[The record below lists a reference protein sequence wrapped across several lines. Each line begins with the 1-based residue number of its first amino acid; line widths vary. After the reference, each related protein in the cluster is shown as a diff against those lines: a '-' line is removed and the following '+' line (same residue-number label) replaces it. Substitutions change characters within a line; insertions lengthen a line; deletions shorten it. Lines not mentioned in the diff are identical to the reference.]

1 MVKSPKTRLNRMR
14 RLSTMVDPLIEPAL
28 LKRGFAINKLISH
41 WQVIV
46 GDIAKWCR
54 PDSLSFPRGCQSDGT
69 LKLQIVSGR
78 GPQAQAMSSEIID
91 SVNTSFGYRAINR
104 LTFVQTL
111 PTELATPTL
120 YHPKQISDAADIW
133 TLDEKLRDVKSGP
146 LRAALRRL
154 GGPVDKAE

>member
-1 MVKSPKTRLNRMR
+1 MR

-41 WQVIV
+41 WQFIV

-91 SVNTSFGYRAINR
+91 SVNTSFGYRAIDR
-104 LTFVQTL
+104 VTFVQTL
-111 PTELATPTL
+111 PTEFVTPTL
-120 YHPKQISDAADIW
+120 CHPSQISDAADIW
-133 TLDEKLRDVKSGP
+133 TLDEKLKDVKSAP

-154 GGPVDKAE
+154 GGPVDKVE

>member
-1 MVKSPKTRLNRMR
+1 MVKSAKTPLNRMR

-104 LTFVQTL
+104 VTFVQTL
-111 PTELATPTL
+111 PTEFATPPI
-120 YHPKQISDAADIW
+120 YHPPQISDAADIW
-133 TLDEKLRDVKSGP
+133 TLDEKLKDVKSAP

-154 GGPVDKAE
+154 GGPVGKAE